1 MMNAITPRWERY
13 SPVSLGLED
22 IFHRLDALTDAP
34 GGNYPPYNIVKTS
47 DTTNVLEIALAGF
60 SKDEIE
66 VVTERNVLTVTT
78 KRAGKDE
85 REYSY
90 RGLAQRT
97 FARNWQL
104 SDDVVVDSVE
114 YKDGLLTISLRKELP
129 EAQQR
134 KLLPIV

>member
-1 MMNAITPRWERY
+1 MTNAITPRWERY
-13 SPVSLGLED
+13 RPVSLGLED

-47 DTTNVLEIALAGF
+47 ETTNVLEIALAGF

-66 VVTERNVLTVTT
+66 VVTERNVLNVTT
-78 KRAGKDE
+78 NRPDKDG

-97 FARNWQL
+97 FSRNWQL
-104 SDDVVVDSVE
+104 SDDVVVDSVD
-114 YKDGLLTISLRKELP
+114 YRDRLLTIALRKELP
-129 EAQQR
+129 AAQTR
-134 KLLPIV
+134 KLLPIG

>member
-1 MMNAITPRWERY
+1 MNAITPRWERY

-34 GGNYPPYNIVKTS
+34 GGNYPPYNIIKTS

-78 KRAGKDE
+78 TRPGKDE
-85 REYSY
+85 REYTY

-104 SDDVVVDSVE
+104 SDDVVVDNVD
-114 YKDGLLTISLRKELP
+114 YKDGLLTIALRKELP
-129 EAQQR
+129 ENQKR
-134 KLLPIV
+134 NVLPIS